1 MNLGWKWLIPLSLG
15 WLLLVAGSQIS
26 KAWGYGIFAGIIV
39 AALMLAQARAT
50 ARRRRARLG
59 GPATPA
65 PPELLAAPTL
75 VDGTPVG
82 G

>member
-15 WLLLVAGSQIS
+15 WLLLVAASQIS

-39 AALMLAQARAT
+39 AGLMLARARAT
-50 ARRRRARLG
+50 ARRRRARLA
-59 GPATPA
+59 GPASPV
-65 PPELLAAPTL
+65 PRGPLVAPTL